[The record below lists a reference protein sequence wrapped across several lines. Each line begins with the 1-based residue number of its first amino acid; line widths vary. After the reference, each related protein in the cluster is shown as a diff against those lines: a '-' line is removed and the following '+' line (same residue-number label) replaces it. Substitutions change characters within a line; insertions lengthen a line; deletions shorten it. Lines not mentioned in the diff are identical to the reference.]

1 MSAFATVCVVGTPD
15 RAAFADAMLLGIHD
29 GLWKNGVKSH
39 LFLLDKDEDAESIPA
54 YLNERK
60 TDPESLFVI
69 DINGNYNLT
78 PLPGRAARMRFSFL
92 IDHPY
97 FHAGKFAAYPHPMT
111 VGVVDATHMTA
122 LADRGIE
129 TPVVFLPHAGPD
141 PEPAP
146 MPMKDRDMDILF
158 CGNISPLVAGDVF
171 ENRLATL
178 EKTAQDVARDAIG
191 HVLEEGRDIHSALKK
206 AVAGRGM
213 AISGF
218 SFEDLRAIITLV
230 ESFAAGKLRLEYL
243 GRLIALSGPTIH
255 MVGDLE
261 GILRQGSGV
270 KPGPGVVFHGS
281 LPFTEVKAMMR
292 RTKISVNANFTIAGG
307 SHERI
312 WQGMAMG
319 CLTLTNESHFMR
331 ANFEE
336 NRNILFFPRRAE
348 EMAETV
354 SRVLADTGRL
364 QEMTDGAHEIY
375 AAGHTWEKRV
385 KAILDVF
392 EKAP

>member
-1 MSAFATVCVVGTPD
+1 MSAPATVCVVGTPG
-15 RAAFADAMLLGIHD
+15 RAAFADAMLIGIHE

-39 LFLLDKDEDAESIPA
+39 LFLLDKNEDAESIPA
-54 YLNERK
+54 YFTEQK
-60 TDPESLFVI
+60 TDPESFFII

-78 PLPGRAARMRFSFL
+78 PLPGQPARRRFSFL

-97 FHAGKFAAYPHPMT
+97 FHAGKFAGYPHPMT

-122 LADRGIE
+122 LADRGME

-146 MPMKDRDMDILF
+146 RPMKDRDIDLLF
-158 CGNISPLVAGDVF
+158 CGNISPLVASDVF
-171 ENRLATL
+171 EDRLAAL
-178 EKTAQDVARDAIG
+178 KKAAQGVVRDAIA

-213 AISGF
+213 TVSGF
-218 SFEDLRAIITLV
+218 SFEDLCAIVTLV
-230 ESFAAGKLRLEYL
+230 EAFAAGKPRLEYL
-243 GRLIALSGPTIH
+243 GRLISLAGPAIH

-261 GILRQGSGV
+261 GILGQSSGV

-292 RTKISVNANFTIAGG
+292 RAKILVNANFTIAGG

-319 CLTLTNESHFMR
+319 CLTLTNESYFMR

-348 EMAETV
+348 EIAETV
-354 SRVLADTGRL
+354 SAALADTGRL
-364 QEMTDGAHEIY
+364 QEMTDGARIIY

-385 KAILDVF
+385 KAIIDVF

>member
-1 MSAFATVCVVGTPD
+1 MSARVTVCVIGTPG
-15 RAAFADAMLLGIHD
+15 RAAFADAMLLGIHG
-29 GLWKNGVKSH
+29 GLWKNGIKSH

-54 YLNERK
+54 YFTEEK
-60 TDPESLFVI
+60 TDPESFFII

-78 PLPGRAARMRFSFL
+78 PLAGRPARMRFSFL

-97 FHAGKFAAYPHPMT
+97 FHAGKFAGYPHPMT

-122 LADRGIE
+122 LADRGMK

-141 PEPAP
+141 PELAP
-146 MPMKDRDMDILF
+146 RPMKERDIDLLF
-158 CGNISPLVAGDVF
+158 CGNISPLVIGDVF
-171 ENRLATL
+171 KDRLAAL
-178 EKTAQDVARDAIG
+178 EKGAQGVVLDAID
-191 HVLEEGRDIHSALKK
+191 HVLEEGRDIHSALKE
-206 AVAGRGM
+206 AVAGRGLTL
-213 AISGF
+213 SGF
-218 SFEDLRAIITLV
+218 SLDDLRVIITMV
-230 ESFAAGKLRLEYL
+230 KAFAAGKLRLEYL
-243 GRLIALSGPTIH
+243 SRLIALSGPAIH

-261 GILRQGSGV
+261 GILGQGSGV
-270 KPGPGVVFHGS
+270 EPGPGVVFHGS

-312 WQGMAMG
+312 WQGMAVG
-319 CLTLTNESHFMR
+319 CLTLTNESYFMR

-354 SRVLADTGRL
+354 CRALADSDRL
-364 QEMTDGAHEIY
+364 QEMTNSAHEIY

-392 EKAP
+392 ERSL